1 MDVQTVTLAPKPIPQ
16 TSEFV
21 ATIRSL
27 RSTTIQPQVEGF
39 VRQILV
45 KSGDRVRAGQALV
58 QIDPDRQRAAATV
71 TESQRGAREADL
83 ALAKQQLTR
92 AQTLYEAGAVSRAA
106 LDEADATY
114 KSAEAQLA
122 ALQSQIRE
130 DQVELRYYRVTA
142 PTAGIVGEIASR
154 QGDRVTSTT
163 VITTIDQ
170 AEGLEVYI
178 NVPLEQASR
187 VRLGLPVE
195 IVDGGGQ
202 VTASTAVSFIAP
214 RADDATQSVLL
225 KAALSRAAPS
235 LRVMQYVRARI
246 IWSNEP
252 GLFVPLVAVNR
263 LAGQSFVFVAE
274 QGKQGAVARQ
284 KPVTLGE
291 VIGNDYVVRG
301 GLEAGDRVIV
311 SNLQKIG
318 DGSPVK
324 PT

>member
-21 ATIRSL
+21 GTIRSL

-39 VRQILV
+39 IRQILV
-45 KSGDRVRAGQALV
+45 KAGDRVRAGQALV

-187 VRLGLPVE
+187 VHLGLPVE
-195 IVDGGGQ
+195 IVDGDGKA
-202 VTASTAVSFIAP
+202 TASTAVSSC
-214 RADDATQSVLL
+214 R
-225 KAALSRAAPS
+225 
-235 LRVMQYVRARI
+235 
-246 IWSNEP
+246 WSP
-252 GLFVPLVAVNR
+252 
-263 LAGQSFVFVAE
+263 
-274 QGKQGAVARQ
+274 
-284 KPVTLGE
+284 
-291 VIGNDYVVRG
+291 
-301 GLEAGDRVIV
+301 
-311 SNLQKIG
+311 
-318 DGSPVK
+318 
-324 PT
+324 